1 MIEKKIKKHIPEKIF
16 ELDGVWV
23 VGGAIREALSGEN
36 NLITEIDIAST
47 TKNKKKIEQ
56 IFQKKYG
63 NFYKINKKLKTVR
76 FQNKK
81 INIDITYFD
90 ESIKD
95 DLLRRDFK
103 MNAIAWNSKKGF
115 YDPLNGLKDI
125 KNKEISSC
133 TVDSIKD
140 DPIRILRAFRFATKN
155 NFSLNKN
162 LKNEINK
169 YKNLLKKCA
178 GERIHNEIKKGFGI
192 NPHKFANLMVK
203 TNILE
208 IIFDEWKHMK
218 KCKANQD
225 SKITVEEHSLKA
237 LKKFQEVTLETN
249 RYYPKWSKHIANEK
263 KCQWWFY
270 FSVLFHD
277 IGKPKTAIIKNQKI
291 TYPKHAQ
298 IGFSLIEKN
307 LEKLRFSNEEKKGIQ
322 EVISGHLR
330 VSQISNN
337 NENPTKKAMNRFFR
351 TFKENSIFMILLDFS
366 DASAYPA
373 KIKKQILTEN
383 HLKIHDIL
391 FNAFFLKQD
400 EILPEPLLNG
410 SDLIDIGYPEGP
422 LIGKTLKKIKNLQIN
437 DRITN
442 HKDALD
448 YATKELNVK

>member
-162 LKNEINK
+162 LKNFINLINK
-169 YKNLLKKCA
+169 LK
-178 GERIHNEIKKGFGI
+178 
-192 NPHKFANLMVK
+192 
-203 TNILE
+203 
-208 IIFDEWKHMK
+208 
-218 KCKANQD
+218 
-225 SKITVEEHSLKA
+225 SKYD
-237 LKKFQEVTLETN
+237 N
-249 RYYPKWSKHIANEK
+249 
-263 KCQWWFY
+263 
-270 FSVLFHD
+270 
-277 IGKPKTAIIKNQKI
+277 
-291 TYPKHAQ
+291 
-298 IGFSLIEKN
+298 
-307 LEKLRFSNEEKKGIQ
+307 
-322 EVISGHLR
+322 
-330 VSQISNN
+330 
-337 NENPTKKAMNRFFR
+337 
-351 TFKENSIFMILLDFS
+351 
-366 DASAYPA
+366 
-373 KIKKQILTEN
+373 
-383 HLKIHDIL
+383 
-391 FNAFFLKQD
+391 
-400 EILPEPLLNG
+400 
-410 SDLIDIGYPEGP
+410 
-422 LIGKTLKKIKNLQIN
+422 
-437 DRITN
+437 
-442 HKDALD
+442 
-448 YATKELNVK
+448 